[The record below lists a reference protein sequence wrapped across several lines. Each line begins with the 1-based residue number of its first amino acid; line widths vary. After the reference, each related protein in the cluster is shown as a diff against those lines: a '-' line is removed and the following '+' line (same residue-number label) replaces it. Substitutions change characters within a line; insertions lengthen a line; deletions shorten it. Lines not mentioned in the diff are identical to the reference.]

1 MLKNLIL
8 ESPVTSRFTSSPL
21 ATLALKHSNVQQ
33 LIVGSSAMCQEAEHF
48 LNAKHLAVE
57 EVTHESTEMILTM
70 DNLVKHRNQLRRA
83 YQTLWHDYSDG
94 MMNVLSSVIVLLI
107 LESREKSCSPI
118 EALTELNTLSESEW
132 ADALE
137 QMHQR
142 ANKEKV
148 PALQGYLSML
158 IKSTTEGGSAYTLV
172 KEIIQKMYELHSP
185 HSLSDNYP
193 TGKKT
198 PLIVITPS
206 SFEQARN
213 YATLCLAYYQQFDA
227 THIMLDKTGLRL
239 CREATVSILDD
250 KSNVSLSILQNG
262 LEEISMPFNSNFYF
276 NLLNSNL
283 NVLGTLMMQFNIKM
297 NQWPNFN
304 LQAFRQFANSLSLSQ
319 RFGVYLTNNKTS
331 LKPMRFQNGR
341 AVNDNLRLVPPRPHR
356 SSYQAK
362 EQFSANQGDSPT
374 PSLNLHQSTGLDKG
388 QFDQIM
394 DMLNKT
400 VETLKNQSQKFISVQ
415 EQVRALKANIVHHD
429 SVTPKF
435 NLKHADELDWMSKI
449 GDQDI
454 AAEFDQALQENRNR
468 QS

>member
-1 MLKNLIL
+1 MIKNLIL
-8 ESPVTSRFTSSPL
+8 EASVTSRFTSSPL
-21 ATLALKHSNVQQ
+21 ATLALNHSNVQQ
-33 LIVGSSAMCQEAEHF
+33 LIVGSSAMCQDAKHF
-48 LNAKHLAVE
+48 LNTKHLTVE

-107 LESREKSCSPI
+107 LQSREKSCTPI

-172 KEIIQKMYELHSP
+172 KEIIKKMYELHSP
-185 HSLSDNYP
+185 HAVSGSQSSS
-193 TGKKT
+193 KKNSV
-198 PLIVITPS
+198 IVINPP
-206 SFEQARN
+206 SFEQARE
-213 YATLCLAYYQQFDA
+213 YSTLCLAYYQQFDA

-239 CREATVSILDD
+239 CREATVGILD
-250 KSNVSLSILQNG
+250 SESSISLSILQNA
-262 LEEISMPFNSNFYF
+262 LEEISVPFNSKFYF
-276 NLLNSNL
+276 NLMNSNL
-283 NVLGTLMMQFNIKM
+283 NVLGSLMMQFNIKM
-297 NQWPNFN
+297 HQWPKFD
-304 LQAFRQFANSLSLSQ
+304 LQAFHQFINSLSLSQ

-331 LKPMRFQNGR
+331 LKPMKFENGR
-341 AVNDNLRLVPPRPHR
+341 AINDNLRLVPPRPSQ
-356 SSYQAK
+356 SSNKVK
-362 EQFSANQGDSPT
+362 EQPSVNQDDSPT
-374 PSLNLHQSTGLDKG
+374 PPINVHQPNKIDKS
-388 QFDQIM
+388 QFNQIM

-400 VETLKNQSQKFISVQ
+400 VESLEHQSEKLSDVQ
-415 EQVRALKANIVHHD
+415 EEVHELKANIAHND